1 MIGFIKHSSNGPVV
15 DYVGLPSSPEFRY
28 KFDVG
33 YDVPMVQDLRVGV
46 EYEYIDSYANNTD
59 ADYNPVGEV
68 DSSPKHKCSETAKH

>member
-1 MIGFIKHSSNGPVV
+1 MVL
-15 DYVGLPSSPEFRY
+15 GLRWTSFTRIRY

-33 YDVPMVQDLRVGV
+33 YNVMVQDPRVGV

-68 DSSPKHKCSETAKH
+68 DSWSQVNLRRTIVFDNVGLRLAQT

>member
-1 MIGFIKHSSNGPVV
+1 MTKNEAEAFFNGPVV

-33 YDVPMVQDLRVGV
+33 YNVPMIQDLRVGV

-68 DSSPKHKCSETAKH
+68 DS